1 MIPTDARAA
10 WRWTGN
16 VITDPRVAHFWDDQ
30 KVLGRWFAALDNPEE
45 SDPGIVWDAY
55 YLYGPEAQWEAKP
68 EPLIVRGATVVEEY
82 QNLEQSLLRVLK

>member
-16 VITDPRVAHFWDDQ
+16 VITDPRVTHFWDDQ

-55 YLYGPEAQWEAKP
+55 YLYGPEAQWDANP
-68 EPLIVRGATVVEEY
+68 EPLIVRGATVVDEY
-82 QNLEQSLLRVLK
+82 QNLEQSLLVLK